1 MATIRRTRLRLLSL
15 LAIFV
20 LVNIFFAAL
29 NIHPVFKSGNF
40 KAATNRLLCVNLPC
54 DAFVAVDEENGRSA
68 HRLQKRLVRTSAVDG
83 VDIYTKYRV
92 EYLGLEPLSD
102 VRPLRHNFG
111 PVLNDVS
118 SFRYSINA
126 QSQCQTVNKDG
137 LLVVVVVVSAPDH
150 FHRRQL
156 VRQSWAGHLR
166 NSSWA
171 RHVFLTGKTANY
183 TSQGKM
189 EEEHAAFGDIVQLDM
204 EDSYDILTVKS
215 VALLHWAE
223 NFCQKV
229 PFILKCDDDV
239 YVNTARLA
247 SAVSAIQREVPFYQI
262 GLYGTK
268 IIIDNP
274 PQRKLGKTS
283 LHLFIWLLTIIDLY
297 REQTLRQLE
306 SVALAII
313 PFVFIRWLLPAGTG
327 VTGSVTSCCPN
338 DALLPV

>member
-1 MATIRRTRLRLLSL
+1 MATIRRTRLRLWSL
-15 LAIFV
+15 LAAFV
-20 LVNIFFAAL
+20 LVNILFAAL

-40 KAATNRLLCVNLPC
+40 RAATNRLLCVNMPC
-54 DAFVAVDEENGRSA
+54 DAFVAVDEDNGRSA
-68 HRLQKRLVRTSAVDG
+68 HRLQKRLARTSVDDG

-111 PVLNDVS
+111 PVLNDVT

-126 QSQCQTVNKDG
+126 QSQCQVVDNNKDG

-156 VRQSWAGHLR
+156 VRQSWAGRLR

-171 RHVFLTGKTANY
+171 RHVFLTGKTANK
-183 TSQGKM
+183 TSQAKM
-189 EEEHAAFGDIVQLDM
+189 EEEDAAFGDIVQLDM

-223 NFCQKV
+223 NFCPQV

-239 YVNTARLA
+239 YVNTVRLA
-247 SAVSAIQREVPFYQI
+247 SAVSAIKREVPFYQI

-274 PQRKLGKTS
+274 PQRKLGKAMM
-283 LHLFIWLLTIIDLY
+283 
-297 REQTLRQLE
+297 
-306 SVALAII
+306 V
-313 PFVFIRWLLPAGTG
+313 
-327 VTGSVTSCCPN
+327 
-338 DALLPV
+338 